1 MTAETISSAA
11 TKGDYEHEIQNELVE
26 QITTRAIKLTLGA
39 GLLAMVAIT
48 LPQTMRAQDL
58 LLDNFAT
65 GAVRMEGTT
74 AVTSTTQTGTG
85 IFGGTG

>member
-1 MTAETISSAA
+1 M
-11 TKGDYEHEIQNELVE
+11 KFKMNVVE
-26 QITTRAIKLTLGA
+26 QIATRAIKLTLGA

-74 AVTSTTQTGTG
+74 AVTSATQTGTG